1 MRGVCAVSSDRTV
14 RAPCATR
21 ALGPAGSEMLLP
33 RALAGCYEPVC
44 LATQFFY
51 VWVSLAR
58 APSSEGS
65 YIIFMSPGFAMPHSI
80 CDFAICLNPSK
91 VKRFPPPPHSRDCL
105 RLSAEPRE
113 CKRPLVCLNL
123 PPTQCEWNR
132 CSHSSNDF
140 PRTTNFIHLR
150 FQAKIMTDIYNC

>member
-1 MRGVCAVSSDRTV
+1 MFRRPLCR
-14 RAPCATR
+14 
-21 ALGPAGSEMLLP
+21 LLVKYKP
-33 RALAGCYEPVC
+33 TNTSIRHHR
-44 LATQFFY
+44 FF
-51 VWVSLAR
+51 
-58 APSSEGS
+58 
-65 YIIFMSPGFAMPHSI
+65 FF
-80 CDFAICLNPSK
+80 CDLPKPI
-91 VKRFPPPPHSRDCL
+91 KRFPPPPHSRDCL

>member
-1 MRGVCAVSSDRTV
+1 M
-14 RAPCATR
+14 RAPCASR

-91 VKRFPPPPHSRDCL
+91 DSRPRRTPGTACACPPSRASASGHLSVSTCPP
-105 RLSAEPRE
+105 LSVSGIAAHTPATIFRG
-113 CKRPLVCLNL
+113 PLI
-123 PPTQCEWNR
+123 
-132 CSHSSNDF
+132 S
-140 PRTTNFIHLR
+140 FICDSK
-150 FQAKIMTDIYNC
+150 QK